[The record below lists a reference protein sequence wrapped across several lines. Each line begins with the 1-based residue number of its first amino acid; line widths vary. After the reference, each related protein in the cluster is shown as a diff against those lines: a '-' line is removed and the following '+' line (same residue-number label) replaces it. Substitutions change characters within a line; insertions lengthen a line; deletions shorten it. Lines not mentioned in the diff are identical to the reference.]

1 MDVIKFNGSNYP
13 EWSDGIKD
21 ILLSKGLWEV
31 TKDEKAPDDKSWKEN
46 NGKALGL
53 IRSSI
58 PAHFKHAISDLDT
71 AKEALAKMKSEHELT
86 SEEEKIELYRHM
98 FDKAEIQQGEKV
110 AIFISRLQG
119 IQDQLKGGDAS
130 ISEYEIVLKVLG

>member
-1 MDVIKFNGSNYP
+1 MEVIKFNGSNYA

-31 TKDEKAPDDKSWKEN
+31 TKNEMNEEDKVWKEN

-58 PAHFKHAISDLDT
+58 PAHFKHAINELDT
-71 AKEALAKMKSEHELT
+71 AKEALEKMMLEHELRLEHELT
-86 SEEEKIELYRHM
+86 SEEEKIETSLIKR
-98 FDKAEIQQGEKV
+98 KSNLEK
-110 AIFISRLQG
+110 
-119 IQDQLKGGDAS
+119 K
-130 ISEYEIVLKVLG
+130 